1 MLIKLITKICLSKST
16 SFKNLKT
23 SSGIPT
29 MAQIKQSSL
38 SSAKYHKTYYYY
50 LIKGILLFYYRLIF
64 ASILFVYTVFL
75 NY

>member
-38 SSAKYHKTYYYY
+38 SSAKYHKNYYY
-50 LIKGILLFYYRLIF
+50 LIKGILLFYYR
-64 ASILFVYTVFL
+64 
-75 NY
+75 